1 MGNGIFELT
10 PEEPIQSYG
19 LKETIDAIIDGK
31 NLCLNTAIEADPL
44 TYICTNT
51 GGLGVEHGFSY
62 GNTSVVMLLFIITT
76 IIQYMYFLNK
86 IHKTL

>member
-19 LKETIDAIIDGK
+19 LKESIDAIIDGN
-31 NLCLNTAIEADPL
+31 NLCLNVAIDAEPL

-51 GGLGVEHGFSY
+51 GGLGTEHGFSY
-62 GNTSVVMLLFIITT
+62 GNSSIIMLLFIITT
-76 IIQYMYFLNK
+76 YIQYMYFLNK

>member
-1 MGNGIFELT
+1 MGNGIFELK

-44 TYICTNT
+44 TYLCTNT
-51 GGLGVEHGFSY
+51 GGLGKEHGFSY
-62 GNTSVVMLLFIITT
+62 GNTSIIIFLFT
-76 IIQYMYFLNK
+76 ILTYIQYLYFLNK